1 MLLPLPAIA
10 EIAEELSAASRYLAS
25 FNSPPLI
32 LALPWERGP
41 PDRRPKRSL
50 LLLDLAPDYRAGQ
63 LHSDTPMRRYVGQTD
78 DGRRS
83 VRIGLFDLA
92 YLPRSLGAFTFQP
105 RRDSSDSLYTI
116 YPIGNYI
123 LKDATLVA
131 MKDFKP

>member
-10 EIAEELSAASRYLAS
+10 EIAEELSTASRYLVS
-25 FNSPPLI
+25 FASPPLI

-41 PDRRPKRSL
+41 PNRRSKRSL

-63 LHSDTPMRRYVGQTD
+63 LHSITPMRRYVGQTD
-78 DGRRS
+78 DGGRS

-92 YLPRSLGAFTFQP
+92 YLPRSLGAFTFQLS
-105 RRDSSDSLYTI
+105 REASDSLFTI

-123 LKDATLVA
+123 LKNATLVA
-131 MKDFKP
+131 TKDFRP